1 MMLGVASLPHN
12 GDVDDG
18 KPHRHLM
25 TSFSQSS
32 DPVRPLNRLNPV
44 CDDFE
49 LRLDASSSCSF
60 SVPFGKSALRLPL
73 HAACSAGPV
82 SIRRPRSR
90 VPRLGTRLGG
100 LRLAVLR
107 CVRPHCRAH
116 ELALFRYTVP
126 TARKECPGGLG
137 DDLVHRQ
144 LHNEIWNDSKLSGGG
159 RFEMRRYHAQVS
171 GRNHSPPRLPPQ
183 CHKDRC

>member
-73 HAACSAGPV
+73 HAACSAAPV

-107 CVRPHCRAH
+107 CVRPHCRAGVVPVP
-116 ELALFRYTVP
+116 FRQ
-126 TARKECPGGLG
+126 RGK
-137 DDLVHRQ
+137 
-144 LHNEIWNDSKLSGGG
+144 I
-159 RFEMRRYHAQVS
+159 AQVVLAMTWFTDNYITRYGMTQS
-171 GRNHSPPRLPPQ
+171 YQAEADL
-183 CHKDRC
+183 RCAGTTRK